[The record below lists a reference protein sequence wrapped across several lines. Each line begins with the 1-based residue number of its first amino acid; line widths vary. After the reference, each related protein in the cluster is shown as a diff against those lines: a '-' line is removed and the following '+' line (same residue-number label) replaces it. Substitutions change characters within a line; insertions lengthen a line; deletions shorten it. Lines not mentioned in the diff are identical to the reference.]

1 MPIMQEIFL
10 QHQVP
15 AADILLCSKQVTQIG
30 DHFPKVFENYSIEL
44 VVDTN
49 LFLETELDISHLF

>member
-1 MPIMQEIFL
+1 MQEIFL

-15 AADILLCSKQVTQIG
+15 AADILLCSKQVTLIG

-49 LFLETELDISHLF
+49 THTHTYIYPF